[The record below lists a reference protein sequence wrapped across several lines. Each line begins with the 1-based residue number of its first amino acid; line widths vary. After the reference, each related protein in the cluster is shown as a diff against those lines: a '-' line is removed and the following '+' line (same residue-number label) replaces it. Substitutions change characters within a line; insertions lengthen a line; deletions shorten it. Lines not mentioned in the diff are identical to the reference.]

1 VGYTRG
7 LVHGL
12 VVGAVVGRRPAP
24 PQTGEELRHSLTERA
39 REMEPPDAGPG
50 IPVPPKRKRPK
61 PA

>member
-1 VGYTRG
+1 

-12 VVGAVVGRRPAP
+12 VVGAVVALLYA
-24 PQTGEELRHSLTERA
+24 PQTGEELRRSLTERA

>member
-1 VGYTRG
+1 

-12 VVGAVVGRRPAP
+12 VVGAVVALLLA
-24 PQTGEELRHSLTERA
+24 PQTGEELRRSLTERA